1 MKTTTTMMFLLI
13 AAMAALVP
21 QPAIGFNGFG
31 NSFRSSSA
39 ATSVLFESFDS
50 QDVAID
56 PCYDEKAKRPKSCV
70 PDFVNAAFGVRVE
83 ATSTCGSVEREFCA
97 TPAGSKNERCSTC
110 DAKSADRA
118 HPAEFLTDLHNPNN
132 ETCWQSDYLDGQNAS
147 LTISLGKKYELT
159 YISMHFCSEKPE
171 HMIIYKSMD
180 HGKTWQPF
188 QECVRT

>member
-1 MKTTTTMMFLLI
+1 MM
-13 AAMAALVP
+13 AAMTTLITVGAVFCLSTTAS
-21 QPAIGFNGFG
+21 GFSGFG
-31 NSFRSSSA
+31 NNFRSSSA
-39 ATSVLFESFDS
+39 ATSVLFESFNT
-50 QDVAID
+50 QDMVID
-56 PCYDEKAKRPKSCV
+56 PCYGEKGKKPKSCV

-83 ATSTCGSVEREFCA
+83 ATSTCGKVEQEFCS
-97 TPAGSKNERCSTC
+97 TPAGSKNERCSVC
-110 DAKSADRA
+110 NENSVEHA

-159 YISMHFCSEKPE
+159 YISLHFCSAKPE

-188 QECVRT
+188 QESLI